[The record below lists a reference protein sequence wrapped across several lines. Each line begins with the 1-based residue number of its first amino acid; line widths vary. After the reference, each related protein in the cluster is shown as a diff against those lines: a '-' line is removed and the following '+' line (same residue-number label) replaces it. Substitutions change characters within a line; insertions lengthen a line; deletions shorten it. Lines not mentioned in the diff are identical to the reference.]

1 MLRVDLQ
8 TCRLDS
14 LESLT
19 EHADRWDDLW
29 RRSSGNPRPAALVS
43 ALASW
48 FESFAPEHLVRV
60 PVVRGGD
67 RRWLAAIL
75 LHGPRRCRFGW
86 PATLPTNPWNPDV
99 GLLWDDQTVNHA
111 TAQRL
116 ADEILACGFPT
127 MRWLDVPIDSAPWAT
142 LIAALRNRDAHVVI
156 TPGEGN
162 LVFDLNRGAEPVRQQ
177 MSANL
182 RKKLRKARR
191 LLERRGD
198 LRVRVESP
206 TDEADAL
213 VAVAKALAIE
223 HAGWKGK
230 AGSSIRSV
238 PAANRFFQHFVV
250 QAAYRNALRVS
261 FLELDRQPIAFEIGT
276 VVGHTYHSTKVG
288 YDESFANHSPGHLLM
303 ESLFEHFAHRAV
315 TRLDCLSPPT
325 PTLMRWGPTVERR
338 ARVFV
343 ARPGVTGGALATAY
357 AAAIGFKRRS
367 LLRRGDAKQMVLAT
381 DE

>member
-8 TCRLDS
+8 TCRFDS

-19 EHADRWDDLW
+19 DHAEPWHDLW
-29 RRSSGNPRPAALVS
+29 RRSDDARPAALV
-43 ALASW
+43 ATLAAW
-48 FESFAPEHLVRV
+48 FQSFAPDHLVRV

-67 RRWLAAIL
+67 GRWLAAIL
-75 LHGPRRCRFGW
+75 LHGPRRCRYGW
-86 PATLPTNPWNPDV
+86 PASLPTNPWNPDV
-99 GLLWDDQTVNHA
+99 GLLWDHQAANHA
-111 TAQRL
+111 TADRL

-127 MRWLDVPIDSAPWAT
+127 MRWLDVPIESAPWAA
-142 LIAALRNRDAHVVI
+142 LIAALRNRLAHVVI

-162 LVFDLNRGAEPVRQQ
+162 LVFDLSRGAKPVLEQR
-177 MSANL
+177 SANL

-191 LLERRGD
+191 RLERQGD

-206 TDEADAL
+206 TDESDAL
-213 VAVAKALAIE
+213 VALGKALAIE

-238 PAANRFFQHFVV
+238 PEANRFFQDLVA
-250 QAAYRNALRVS
+250 QAAYQNALRVS
-261 FLELDRQPIAFEIGT
+261 FLELDGQPIAFEIGT
-276 VVGHTYHSTKVG
+276 VVGHTYHSTKVS
-288 YDESFANHSPGHLLM
+288 YDESFANHSPGNLLM
-303 ESLFEHFAHRAV
+303 ESLFEHFADHGV
-315 TRLDCLSPPT
+315 TRIDCLSPPT
-325 PTLMRWGPTVERR
+325 PTLMRWGPNVERR

-343 ARPGVTGGALATAY
+343 ARPGIAGRAIATAY

-367 LLRRGDAKQMVLAT
+367 FPRRGNAEQMVLAA